1 MTLDPHY
8 NDANQPFDPAK
19 AAPLAVLVLADVI
32 RENAE
37 STLAYL
43 SAEGVDLKVI
53 SGDNPITVAAI
64 AKRAGLPNSEELYRS
79 FPTN

>member
-1 MTLDPHY
+1 M
-8 NDANQPFDPAK
+8 
-19 AAPLAVLVLADVI
+19 I

-64 AKRAGLPNSEELYRS
+64 AKRAGLPNSENYIDLSQLTEEADVRQAAQTYTVLGE
-79 FPTN
+79 